1 MSKRLG
7 KIILVGF
14 LAIMSTI
21 AYAGID
27 GSVDLNLTET
37 TEVSFTTASVNWGTG
52 HVTSGHTSC
61 TLTTGDAELADG
73 CDDFT
78 VVSAPL
84 VIENMGNNDVK
95 LELAS
100 NKDAAGFIGGTSPT
114 FKWKMTA
121 NETASCTGITPEIYT
136 NVNTTSA
143 GTQVCTR
150 FFALDTKDALNIDL
164 EVVIPSDTAASGAK
178 TATITAT
185 ATKFVA

>member
-21 AYAGID
+21 AYAGIE

-73 CDDFT
+73 CTDFT
-78 VVSAPL
+78 AVSAPL

-95 LELAS
+95 LELVS
-100 NKDAAGFIGGTSPT
+100 NRNADDFIGGTSPS
-114 FKWKMTA
+114 FKWMMTA
-121 NETASCTGITPEIYT
+121 NETTSCTGITPGTYT
-136 NVNTTSA
+136 TVNTTSP

-150 FFALDTKDALNIDL
+150 FFANDTKDALNIGL
-164 EVVIPSDTAASGAK
+164 EVVIPSDTAAAAK
-178 TATITAT
+178 SATITAT